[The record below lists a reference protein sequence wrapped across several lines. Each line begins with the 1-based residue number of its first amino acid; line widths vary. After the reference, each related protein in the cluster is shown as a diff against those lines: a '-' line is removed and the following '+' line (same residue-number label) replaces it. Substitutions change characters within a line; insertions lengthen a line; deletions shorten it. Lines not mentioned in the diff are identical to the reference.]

1 MRAMR
6 VAAHVHSN
14 WSDDGSWS
22 LPDIARAFSRRG
34 YDAVMLSEHDRGFT
48 EARWQQYRRACHAI
62 SRRGLL
68 LIPGI
73 EYQDGDNVVHIPVWG
88 VDVPFLGENRPTLEL
103 LRDPAGLRAVRV
115 FAHPLRRDAIARFDA
130 TWTPLLTA
138 VEVWNRR
145 YDGIAP
151 ARRVVRLAQKEGLT
165 PFASLDFHTR
175 RQFFP
180 LAMSVTV
187 DGPPSIEAVIDALLA
202 GRGRPIAL
210 RAPALVF
217 AEGGAGVLAGAL
229 ENMRRRAAR
238 RARALSAALAR
249 KGSE

>member
-1 MRAMR
+1 MM
-6 VAAHVHSN
+6 
-14 WSDDGSWS
+14 
-22 LPDIARAFSRRG
+22 
-34 YDAVMLSEHDRGFT
+34 SEHDRGFSD
-48 EARWQQYRRACHAI
+48 ARWEEYQRACHAI
-62 SRRGLL
+62 SQRGTL

-88 VDVPFLGENRPTLEL
+88 VDVPFFGENRPTLDL
-103 LRDPAGLRAVRV
+103 LRDAAGVGAVRV
-115 FAHPLRRDAIARFDA
+115 FAHPLRRDAITRFDP

-151 ARRVVRLAQKEGLT
+151 ARPVVRLAQQEGLA

-187 DGPPSIEAVIDALLA
+187 DGAPSIESIVEALLG
-202 GRGRPIAL
+202 GRSHPVAL

-217 AEGGAGVLAGAL
+217 AHGGLGLLAAAL
-229 ENMRRRAAR
+229 ENLRRRAAHQV
-238 RARALSAALAR
+238 RALSARRSRQADA
-249 KGSE
+249 